1 MKDLEIPATLDRD
14 FLIDFA
20 ADFCLTRSATRLD
33 SSSRWGRCMLS
44 TERML
49 CSPRLRRILV
59 ADKAFDAEA
68 RMVAPL
74 EQAGKIA
81 APTPGW

>member
-1 MKDLEIPATLDRD
+1 MPDALGNPIGFVLSLGQVHALDG
-14 FLIDFA
+14 
-20 ADFCLTRSATRLD
+20 ADALLPEVEA
-33 SSSRWGRCMLS
+33 G
-44 TERML
+44 
-49 CSPRLRRILV
+49 ILV